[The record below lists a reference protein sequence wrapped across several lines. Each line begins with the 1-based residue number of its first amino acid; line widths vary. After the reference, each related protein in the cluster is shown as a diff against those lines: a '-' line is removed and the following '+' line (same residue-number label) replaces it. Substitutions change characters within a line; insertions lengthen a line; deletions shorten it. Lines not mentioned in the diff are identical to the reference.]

1 MLKAPFIFMLLS
13 GIKLSTARTQLDKD
27 SGVLIK
33 IRVLNAKSGK
43 PVGAEKV
50 SVAIKGVINAS
61 EYKTD
66 SDGSIH
72 LMISFASEITAST
85 EWWRTCK
92 PLYPYLDTKN
102 YSPVIRIFQSGIVLQ
117 NTCGKA
123 QSEAH
128 KGELVIFARKSTF
141 SENMAR

>member
-1 MLKAPFIFMLLS
+1 MLLS
-13 GIKLSTARTQLDKD
+13 GIKPLTARAQLDRD
-27 SGVLIK
+27 FGVLIK

-50 SVAIKGVINAS
+50 SIATKGVIDAS
-61 EYKTD
+61 EYTTD
-66 SDGSIH
+66 PDGSIR
-72 LMISFASEITAST
+72 LMVSPASELTAST

-92 PLYPYLDTKN
+92 PPYPYLDTKT
-102 YSPVIRIFQSGIVLQ
+102 YSPVIRILQSGIVLQ

-123 QSEAH
+123 RSEAH

-141 SENMAR
+141 FENMAR